1 MAQRRIVLTNIQKQS
16 TGDIIIYGVFWL
28 DAPANRIVLLPNF
41 KSVVP
46 AVATVSW
53 GITATEL
60 AALQAGTIV
69 EQAFDSGNLNSSLTV
84 NQIQN
89 GLQAALTAAQTA
101 LTNSNPPNKFIGS
114 SFDGTTWTAAP

>member
-1 MAQRRIVLTNIQKQS
+1 MAQRRIVLTNIQKQ
-16 TGDIIIYGVFWL
+16 TNGDLIIAGVFWL

-53 GITATEL
+53 GITPTEL

-69 EQAFDSGNLNSSLTV
+69 EQAFDSGQLNSSLTV
-84 NQIQN
+84 TQIEN
-89 GLQAALTAAQTA
+89 GIANAFTAAQTA
-101 LTNSNPPNKFIGS
+101 LTNSNPPSKFIGA

>member
-1 MAQRRIVLTNIQKQS
+1 MAQRRIILTNIQKQS

-46 AVATVSW
+46 ASTTVSW
-53 GITATEL
+53 GITPTEL

-69 EQAFDSGNLNSSLTV
+69 EQAFDSGQLNSSLTV
-84 NQIQN
+84 TQIEN
-89 GLQAALTAAQTA
+89 GIANAFTAAQTA
-101 LTNSNPPNKFIGS
+101 LTNSNPPSKFIGA